1 MRFKSIFLIG
11 LLLVCFHSFAQEKEM
26 KSKNVRY
33 YSDFV
38 ADENGN
44 RLSGITIRIHGSGK
58 TTKTNI
64 NGEFTIE
71 AKQGDVIELS
81 KDGVLINS
89 YVYDGSNEYQI
100 EDNSSSF
107 KLQSKFKKSEVDR
120 FSVLLDSAN
129 YFKKSNPF
137 KSIEFI
143 ENALES
149 QTSNRENSTN
159 IAKAYEV
166 LGDVYMNLK
175 QFDLASKNYKTS
187 LNSQSNTSVQL
198 KLAKALSS
206 ENKNSESSKILNSIL
221 DNKMTAFQKI
231 ELYETLG
238 DNFLKLK
245 DNSSAESNYSKALD
259 FANANKLNEKVT
271 ALTSKL
277 AMVSNL
283 QGNVVEAENYLD
295 STIAVSKKTTLN
307 KRAAIT
313 NSVANQYRSQ
323 NNFDKEIELKKQTL
337 KELENAD
344 INEINIEDDSEE
356 KISVQQLN
364 LDIGNAYAKKKSF
377 TKAIDYLEKS
387 KNDAGKALDIETK
400 KEAVEQLSEIYKN
413 VGDYKNALSN
423 YQEYVSLVDILYK
436 KKEQEIEDAVA
447 INKTL
452 AEKQNRINS
461 LEKDR
466 ELTESKYK
474 LYESEQQVTIEN
486 YKRQRLIIYSL
497 IGGLLLLLAAIYF
510 MYKSNKQRKLANN
523 LLALKSLRS
532 QMNPHFIFNAL
543 NSVNSFIA
551 QNDERTANRYL
562 TDFST
567 LMRNVLNNSEEDF
580 IPLSKEIE
588 LLELYL
594 KLEHSRFI
602 DKFDYEVE
610 IAENLNINE
619 YQIPPMLLQPYI
631 ENAVWH
637 GLRYKQEKGFL
648 KVAFLKKNE
657 ESIRIEISDN
667 GIGRKKSK
675 ELKTANQQKQESKG
689 MDNIKKR
696 VAILNE
702 MYSDK
707 VDVYIEDLDED
718 SSGTKVVLTLKKD

>member
-1 MRFKSIFLIG
+1 MQ
-11 LLLVCFHSFAQEKEM
+11 VHAQENKG
-26 KSKNVRY
+26 KSTTTNY

-38 ADENGN
+38 ADEYGN
-44 RLSGITIRIHGSGK
+44 RLEGIEVSVQGTSIV
-58 TTKTNI
+58 TKTNL
-64 NGEFTIE
+64 NGEFKIKATI
-71 AKQGDVIELS
+71 GDVIELRRN
-81 KDGVLINS
+81 GVLINS
-89 YVYDGSNEYQI
+89 YVYDGSGEYKI
-100 EDNSSSF
+100 EDNSVSYSS
-107 KLQSKFKKSEVDR
+107 KISKKTENN
-120 FSVLLDSAN
+120 FSIQLDSAE
-129 YFKKSNPF
+129 YYKKIDPF

-143 ENALES
+143 EDALKS
-149 QTSNRENSTN
+149 QTSKRGNSVN
-159 IAKAYEV
+159 ISKAYEV
-166 LGDVYMNLK
+166 LGDVYLNLN
-175 QFDLASKNYKTS
+175 QYDLASKNYKTA
-187 LNSQSNTSVQL
+187 LNSNSTTSVKL
-198 KLAKALSS
+198 KLAKTLML
-206 ENKNSESSKILNSIL
+206 EGGYNESNTILNSIL
-221 DNKMTAFQKI
+221 NVKKTSLQKI
-231 ELYETLG
+231 EVYETFG
-238 DNFLKLK
+238 DNYQKLK
-245 DNSSAESNYSKALD
+245 DY
-259 FANANKLNEKVT
+259 ANAAINFNQ
-271 ALTSKL
+271 ALTFAKANNYIQKITNLNAKL
-277 AMVSNL
+277 AEIYRL
-283 QGNVVEAENYLD
+283 QGRVSEAEAFLD
-295 STIAVSKKTTLN
+295 NTIEVSKNTTLN
-307 KRAAIT
+307 KRAVIT
-313 NSVANQYRSQ
+313 NSVANQYRDQ
-323 NNFDKEIELKKQTL
+323 QNFDKEIELKKQTL
-337 KELENAD
+337 QDLEKAKLNKVITEA
-344 INEINIEDDSEE
+344 NDDEE
-356 KISVQQLN
+356 ISVQQLN
-364 LDIGNAYAKKKSF
+364 LDIGNAYAKKKSY

-387 KNDAGKALDIETK
+387 KDDAGKVSDIETK

-413 VGDYKNALSN
+413 VGDYEKALSN
-423 YQEYVSLVDILYK
+423 YQEYVGLVDILYK
-436 KKEQEIEDAVA
+436 KKEQEIEAAVA

-466 ELTESKYK
+466 QLTESKYQ
-474 LYESEQQVTIEN
+474 LYQSEQQVTVEN

-510 MYKSNKQRKLANN
+510 MYKSNKQRRLANN

-594 KLEHSRFI
+594 KLEHSRFK
-602 DKFDYEVE
+602 DKFDYKIE
-610 IAENLNINE
+610 IDENLKVSE

-648 KVAFLKKNE
+648 KVEFLQKNE
-657 ESIRIEISDN
+657 ASICIEISDN

-675 ELKTANQQKQESKG
+675 ELKTANQQKQQSKG
-689 MDNIKKR
+689 MNNIKKR

-707 VDVYIEDLDED
+707 VDVYIEDLYED

>member
-1 MRFKSIFLIG
+1 MKLKSILLLFLIV
-11 LLLVCFHSFAQEKEM
+11 LTFHVNAQEKNN
-26 KSKNVRY
+26 KSNY

-44 RLSGITIRIHGSGK
+44 RLNDITVRVQGSNR

-71 AKQGDVIELS
+71 AGEGDTIELS
-81 KDGVLINS
+81 KNGVLINT
-89 YVYDGSNEYQI
+89 YVYDGSSEYKI
-100 EDNSSSF
+100 EDNSNRYI
-107 KLQSKFKKSEVDR
+107 SKTSKEPENDF
-120 FSVLLDSAN
+120 LIQLDSAQF
-129 YFKKSNPF
+129 YKKRDPF

-143 ENALES
+143 ENALKS
-149 QTSNRENSTN
+149 QTSKRGNSIN
-159 IAKAYEV
+159 IANAYEV
-166 LGDVYMNLK
+166 LGDVYVNLK
-175 QFDLASKNYKTS
+175 QYDLAVSNYKTS
-187 LNSQSNTSVQL
+187 LSNKSDTSVKL
-198 KLAKALSS
+198 KLAKALTF
-206 ENKNSESSKILNSIL
+206 EGDFNESNTILNSIL
-221 DNKMTAFQKI
+221 NKKKTSLQKI
-231 ELYETLG
+231 EVYETIG
-238 DNFLKLK
+238 DNYLNLK
-245 DNSSAESNYSKALD
+245 DYVNSETNFNQALTFAKANNYTQ
-259 FANANKLNEKVT
+259 KVT
-271 ALTSKL
+271 ILNPKL
-277 AMVSNL
+277 AEVSRL
-283 QGNVVEAENYLD
+283 QGKVSEANMYLNN
-295 STIAVSKKTTLN
+295 TIEVSKKATLN

-313 NSVANQYRSQ
+313 NSVANQYRDQ
-323 NNFDKEIELKKQTL
+323 QNFDKEIELKKQTL
-337 KELENAD
+337 QDLEAANL
-344 INEINIEDDSEE
+344 NKVNTEFEDDEE
-356 KISVQQLN
+356 ISVQQLN

-377 TKAIDYLEKS
+377 TKAIGYLEKS
-387 KNDAGKALDIETK
+387 KNDADKASDIETK

-413 VGDYKNALSN
+413 VGDYKKALSN

-436 KKEQEIEDAVA
+436 KKEKEIEAAVT

-452 AEKQNRINS
+452 GEKQNRINS

-466 ELTESKYK
+466 ELTESNYK
-474 LYESEQQVTIEN
+474 LYESEQQVTVEN

-510 MYKSNKQRKLANN
+510 MYKSNKQRRLANN

-588 LLELYL
+588 LLELYM
-594 KLEHSRFI
+594 KLEHSRFK
-602 DKFDYEVE
+602 DKFDYKVE
-610 IAENLNINE
+610 IDENLKISE

-637 GLRYKQEKGFL
+637 GLRYKKEKGFL
-648 KVAFLKKNE
+648 KVAFHQKNE
-657 ESIRIEISDN
+657 ESICIEISDD

-675 ELKTANQQKQESKG
+675 ELKTANQQKQQSKG

-707 VDVYIEDLDED
+707 VDVFIEDLNTD
-718 SSGTKVVLTLKKD
+718 STGTKVVLTLKKD